1 METDP
6 AGRGSVM
13 SQLRPTVI
21 YPNPPDY
28 FDQDEARRLLLFC
41 HQNNVQDIN
50 ILSDKPVVGR
60 VHGWL
65 CPVTERPITPAEIEQ
80 FATLLYDK
88 NAVSRLA
95 GGKPIDTAYAPR
107 PERNKRIRLRLE
119 ETREGKECG
128 NTCIYG
134 GTP

>member
-60 VHGWL
+60 VHGCL
-65 CPVTERPITPAEIEQ
+65 CPVTERPLTTAELEQ
-80 FATLLYDK
+80 FASLLYDK
-88 NAVSRLA
+88 NAVSPLS
-95 GGKPIDTAYAPR
+95 GGKPYDPDFELH
-107 PERNKRIRLRLE
+107 PERT
-119 ETREGKECG
+119 TRYHSRV
-128 NTCIYG
+128 NT
-134 GTP
+134 